1 MTSLSL
7 VEKLDSSMN
16 FGGFFFLE
24 KSTGIEIN
32 YIKYQLDVEL
42 IWVEFPKGILRPL
55 DGRVRVVSNTLSPS

>member
-16 FGGFFFLE
+16 FGVFFLE